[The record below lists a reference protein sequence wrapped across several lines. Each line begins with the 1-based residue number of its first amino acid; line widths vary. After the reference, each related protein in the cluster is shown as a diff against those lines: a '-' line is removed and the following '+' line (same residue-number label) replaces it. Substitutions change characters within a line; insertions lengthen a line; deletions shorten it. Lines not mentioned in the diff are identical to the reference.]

1 MLKTILLITILWL
14 SCLSQAKELLIYN
27 LNGYFLEKNQWQ
39 SFKAIHLNEG
49 KVKAVYPNQAD
60 IPKTFQGKR
69 LNGEGQTMLP
79 GLIDAHG
86 HIKGYALAK
95 LQINL
100 RNTISA
106 TDAVNKVM
114 AYSTKHPH
122 LQWLQGRGWNQVLW
136 AGKQFPTAA
145 MLDAVIKDRPIWL
158 RRVDG
163 HAGWANTKAM
173 KIAGIN
179 RTTPDPDGGQ
189 IVRDSKGNPTG
200 IFIDNA
206 MDLISQYIPETSL
219 QEELS
224 LLPEA
229 LKRLAKVGL
238 TSVHDAGINS
248 QTATAYKTLVKQAQL
263 PIRVYAMLSGSSKD
277 YDQLLQAGPFESAND
292 YLTIRSVKLFFDGA
306 LGSRGA
312 ALHTSYTDKKNH
324 KGLLLYS
331 PKQLLQLA
339 KQAQHN
345 GFQVNIHAI
354 GDRGNSEALNIF
366 QQLSPLNPHSSLR
379 HRIEHAQVIQL
390 EDIPRF
396 AKLNIIPSMQPI
408 HATSDKNMAEDRLG
422 PQRIKGAYAW
432 RKLTNHNALIAG
444 GSDFPVE
451 PANPFY
457 GIHAA
462 VTRQDHNNQPSKGW
476 YPEEKLTVAEAL
488 KLFTYNAAYAA
499 HQENKVGNLRPG
511 YWADFILLDRDPFT
525 TQKQTLWQTKV
536 LATWV
541 AGKPVYQ
548 QPITQLAK
556 Q

>member
-1 MLKTILLITILWL
+1 MRKTLLLIATFLWIY
-14 SCLSQAKELLIYN
+14 SSQAEELLIDN
-27 LNGYFLEKNQWQ
+27 LNGYLLEKDQWQ
-39 SFKAIHLNEG
+39 PFKAIHINSG
-49 KVKAVYPNQAD
+49 KVKNIYKAATD
-60 IPKTFQGKR
+60 IPSSYQGKR
-69 LNGEGQTMLP
+69 LNGQGRTMLP

-95 LQINL
+95 LQIHL
-100 RNTISA
+100 RNSA
-106 TDAVNKVM
+106 SAADSVKRVV
-114 AYSTKHPH
+114 AYRNSHPK
-122 LQWLQGRGWNQVLW
+122 LKWLQGRGWNQVLW
-136 AGKQFPTAA
+136 PGKQYPTAV
-145 MLDAVIKDRPIWL
+145 MLDKQIKDRPVWL

-163 HAGWANTKAM
+163 HAGWANSKAM
-173 KIAGIN
+173 QIAGIS
-179 RTTPDPDGGQ
+179 RTTPDPEGGQ
-189 IVRDSKGNPTG
+189 IIRDSEGNPTG

-206 MDLISQYIPETSL
+206 MDLISKHIPEISL
-219 QEELS
+219 QEEIA

-229 LKRLAKVGL
+229 LNQLAKLGL

-248 QTATAYKTLVKQAQL
+248 QTVAAYKTLAEQSQL
-263 PIRVYAMLSGSSKD
+263 PIRVYAMLSGSDKNV
-277 YDQLLQAGPFESAND
+277 DQLIKAGPFISHND
-292 YLTIRSVKLFFDGA
+292 YLTIRSIKLFFDGA

-312 ALHTSYTDKKNH
+312 ALHDSYSDKNNH
-324 KGLLLYS
+324 KGLLLYPS
-331 PKQLLQLA
+331 KQLLLLA
-339 KQAQHN
+339 KQAQNH

-366 QQLSPLNPHSSLR
+366 QRLNKLASKQASR
-379 HRIEHAQVIQL
+379 HRIEHSQVIQL

-432 RKLTNHNALIAG
+432 RKLMNNNALIAG

-462 VTRQDHNNQPSKGW
+462 VTRQDHNNHPPKGW

-499 HQENKVGNLRPG
+499 YQEDKVGNLQPG
-511 YWADFILLDRDPFT
+511 HWADFILLEQNPFAVN
-525 TQKQTLWQTKV
+525 KQSLWKV
-536 LATWV
+536 QVAATWV

-548 QPITQLAK
+548 QPSTQLAK